1 MNNHAAYLLVVPLI
15 HFEDEEH
22 LTYTITLHSE
32 EDEEINKDIRLSTS
46 SLSVEGLQ
54 I

>member
-1 MNNHAAYLLVVPLI
+1 MNKNAAYLLVVPLI

-22 LTYTITLHSE
+22 LTNTITLHSE
-32 EDEEINKDIRLSTS
+32 VDYEINKDIRLSTS
-46 SLSVEGLQ
+46 SLSFEVLQ